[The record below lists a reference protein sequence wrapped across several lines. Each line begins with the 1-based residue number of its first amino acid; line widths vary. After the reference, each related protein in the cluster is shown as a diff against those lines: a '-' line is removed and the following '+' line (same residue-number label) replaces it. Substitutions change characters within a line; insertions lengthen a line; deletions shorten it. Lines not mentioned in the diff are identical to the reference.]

1 MIQLD
6 WTIALQMLNFLILVW
21 ALNYVAYRPIR
32 GILAKRKE
40 KVDGLEN
47 GIDRF
52 EKDAMEKSNAFQAGI
67 REAREKGLKMR
78 EAMEEK
84 ARQEEQQ
91 MIERINEKAR
101 QDLEDLRERVARETR
116 EVRQSLESQIEFFAN
131 EISKKMLGRTV

>member
-1 MIQLD
+1 MIKLD
-6 WTIALQMLNFLILVW
+6 WTIALQMVNFLILVW

-32 GILAKRKE
+32 GILTKRKE
-40 KVDGLEN
+40 KVDSLEN

-52 EKDAMEKSNAFQAGI
+52 KNDAVEKSNAFQAGI

-101 QDLEDLRERVARETR
+101 QDLEDLREKVSRETR

>member
-1 MIQLD
+1 MIKLD

-40 KVDGLEN
+40 KVDSLEN
-47 GIDRF
+47 GIDRY
-52 EKDAMEKSNAFQAGI
+52 ESDAMEKSNAFQAGI

-78 EAMEEK
+78 EAMEEQ
-84 ARQEEQQ
+84 ARHEEQE

-101 QDLEDLRERVARETR
+101 QDLEALRERVTRETR
-116 EVRQSLESQIEFFAN
+116 EVRQSLESQIDFFAN

>member
-1 MIQLD
+1 MIQVD
-6 WTIALQMLNFLILVW
+6 WTVALQMLNFLILVW

-40 KVDGLEN
+40 KVGSLEN

-52 EKDAMEKSNAFQAGI
+52 ENDAMEKSNAFQAGI

-101 QDLEDLRERVARETR
+101 HDLEDLREKVARETR